1 MSNETASGAWHVDAE
16 SLRHWVDGDAGSL
29 VSVSVEQHVL
39 KCAHC
44 RDQVAALVPES
55 IRPPWDDV
63 LAAIEVPR
71 PGLAHRLFVRLGM
84 NESDSK
90 VASSAPTLR
99 AAWLLGTM
107 GVLLFVFVTAALAH
121 DGGLGLFLMVAPL
134 IPVAGVAAAYGP
146 SSDPSYE
153 TVVAAPFAMVRL
165 ILLRT
170 LSVLVTSVPLV
181 VITGLL
187 LPMSPLVAVAW
198 LLPAAGFIAVVLTAS
213 NWVDPSYAATAV
225 GVGWVAFVFWAV
237 RIDDHPLAVFEP
249 LAIGAYVVLLV
260 VAILALLYRLFGST
274 PSWRLH

>member
-1 MSNETASGAWHVDAE
+1 MSNETASGSWHVGAE
-16 SLRHWVDGDAGSL
+16 SLRSWVDGDAGSL

-71 PGLAHRLFVRLGM
+71 PGLAHRLFVRLGLS
-84 NESDSK
+84 ESDAK
-90 VASSAPTLR
+90 VASTAPTLR
-99 AAWLLGTM
+99 VAWLLATM
-107 GVLLFVFVTAALAH
+107 GVLLFVVLTAVLAQE
-121 DGGLGLFLMVAPL
+121 GGLGLFLMIAPL
-134 IPVAGVAAAYGP
+134 IPVTGVAVAYGP

-187 LPMSPLVAVAW
+187 LPTSPIVAVAW

-213 NWVDPSYAATAV
+213 NWVDPTHAAAAV
-225 GVGWVAFVFWAV
+225 GVAWVALVSWAV
-237 RIDDHPLAVFEP
+237 RIDDPLAVFAP
-249 LAIGAYVVLLV
+249 VAMGAYVVLLV
-260 VAILALLYRLFGST
+260 VAILAQLYRLFGST

>member
-1 MSNETASGAWHVDAE
+1 
-16 SLRHWVDGDAGSL
+16 
-29 VSVSVEQHVL
+29 
-39 KCAHC
+39 
-44 RDQVAALVPES
+44 
-55 IRPPWDDV
+55 
-63 LAAIEVPR
+63 
-71 PGLAHRLFVRLGM
+71 M